1 MSIRFRLILPV
12 CVLFLIIVVMFGGT
26 VYVTNDQAKDGLAIN
41 LGGRQ
46 RMLTQKIAKETLSF
60 MAAKETA
67 DKAAAEKQ
75 VRSSMQIFEVSLEA
89 LANGGSAP
97 LTLDMAGPKG
107 VLPPPSPDVHQQLLT
122 GKELWAEYKG
132 MIEAALNNDTMIA
145 RQIPAASV
153 KVLAAMNKAVVMLQA
168 KAEANIRTLLIIQAS
183 CLGLAILAAI
193 AILFILKS
201 HILRPLAKC
210 LHAAKEVAEGNL
222 DTHIHVPGNDELGT
236 LGQALQTMI
245 DQTGRVVASVQT
257 SSLSLNTSMHELSRS
272 SQTLSEGATQ
282 QAAAVEEISASVEE
296 MTANIRQ
303 NAENTRKTEH
313 MALQAAKD
321 AEEGGEAVNKT
332 ESAMKTISEKIV
344 IVEEIARQTN
354 LLALNAAIE
363 AARAGEHGKGFAV
376 VASEVRKLA
385 ERSGAAASEIS
396 SLSIT
401 SVKIAQEAGAK
412 LRAVVPSIRETA
424 GLVQEITAA
433 NNEQY
438 AGAEQV
444 NKAIQQLDSVVQSNA
459 SASEEL
465 AASSVQL
472 SDQAQN
478 LMDAIGFFSLEQS
491 APRTAVAH
499 RQSPPALAAAEQD
512 DDISENLMLEAADEA

>member
-12 CVLFLIIVVMFGGT
+12 CALFLIIVVMFGGT
-26 VYVTNDQAKDGLAIN
+26 VYVTQDQAKDGLAIN

-60 MAAKETA
+60 ISAD

-107 VLPPPSPDVHQQLLT
+107 LLPAPPPDVHLQLVT
-122 GKELWAEYKG
+122 GKELWTEYKG
-132 MIEAALNNDTMIA
+132 MIEAALKNDTKVA
-145 RQIPAASV
+145 RKIPAFSV
-153 KVLAAMNKAVVMLQA
+153 QVLAAMNKAVVMLQA

-183 CLGLAILAAI
+183 CLSFAILAAT
-193 AILFILKS
+193 AILITLKKRILA
-201 HILRPLAKC
+201 PLAQC
-210 LHAAKEVAEGNL
+210 LGAAKNVAGGNL

-236 LGQALQTMI
+236 LGHALQTMI
-245 DQTGRVVASVQT
+245 DQTSRVVASVQS
-257 SSLSLNTSMHELSRS
+257 SSLSLNTSMKELSRS
-272 SQTLSEGATQ
+272 SQTLSEGATE

-296 MTANIRQ
+296 MTANIKQ
-303 NAENTRKTEH
+303 NAENTRKTEQ

-332 ESAMKTISEKIV
+332 EAAMKTISEKIV

-376 VASEVRKLA
+376 VASEVHKLA

-396 SLSIT
+396 SLSIG

-412 LRAVVPSIRETA
+412 LRSVVPNIRETA

-478 LMDAIGFFSLEQS
+478 LNDAISFFSLGGI
-491 APRTAVAH
+491 AHTPNTAMAAL
-499 RQSPPALAAAEQD
+499 PPSETSYEHD
-512 DDISENLMLEAADEA
+512 DDFD

>member
-12 CVLFLIIVVMFGGT
+12 CVLFLIIVAMFGGT
-26 VYVTNDQAKDGLAIN
+26 LYVTQHQAKDGLAIN

-46 RMLTQKIAKETLSF
+46 RMLTQKIAKETLGF
-60 MAAKETA
+60 MAAEDKET
-67 DKAAAEKQ
+67 AEKQ
-75 VRSSMQIFEVSLEA
+75 VRASMEVFEISLDS
-89 LANGGSAP
+89 LINGGYAP
-97 LTLDMAGPKG
+97 LTLDISGPKG
-107 VLPPPSPDVHQQLLT
+107 FLPIPDADVQQQLT
-122 GKELWAEYKG
+122 MGRTIWSEYKG
-132 MIEAALNNDTMIA
+132 MIEASLKGDTTA
-145 RQIPAASV
+145 GKQLAGFSV
-153 KVLAAMNKAVVMLQA
+153 KVLAAMNKAVVMLQD
-168 KAEANIRTLLIIQAS
+168 KAETNIRTLLIIQAS
-183 CLGLAILAAI
+183 CLGLAVLATA
-193 AILFILKS
+193 AILFILKKR
-201 HILRPLAKC
+201 ILAPLDKC
-210 LHAAKEVAEGNL
+210 VKAAKEVAAGNL
-222 DTHIHVPGNDELGT
+222 GTRVNVSGNDELGS
-236 LGQALQTMI
+236 LAMALQTMI
-245 DQTGRVVASVQT
+245 DETRRVVASVQ
-257 SSLSLNTSMHELSRS
+257 SSSSSLNTSMHELSNS
-272 SQTLSEGATQ
+272 SKTLSDGATE

-296 MTANIRQ
+296 MTSNIKQ

-332 ESAMKTISEKIV
+332 ESAMKTISEKI
-344 IVEEIARQTN
+344 IIIEEIARQTN

-385 ERSGAAASEIS
+385 ERSGSAASEIS
-396 SLSIT
+396 VLSVS

-412 LRAVVPSIRETA
+412 LRSVVPSIRQTA
-424 GLVQEITAA
+424 GLVQEISAA

-459 SASEEL
+459 AASEEL

-478 LMDAIGFFSLEQS
+478 LMDAISFFSLGKMTTTTFS
-491 APRTAVAH
+491 LTHAYAPEEL
-499 RQSPPALAAAEQD
+499 QE
-512 DDISENLMLEAADEA
+512 DEDGLVPVPVDLT

>member
-1 MSIRFRLILPV
+1 MSIRLRLILPV
-12 CVLFLIIVVMFGGT
+12 CALFLIIVVMFGGT

-60 MAAKETA
+60 IAAE
-67 DKAAAEKQ
+67 DKAAAEQQ

-89 LANGGSAP
+89 LANGGTAP

-107 VLPPPSPDVHQQLLT
+107 VLPVPPPDVQQQLVT
-122 GKELWAEYKG
+122 GKELWTEYKG
-132 MIEAALNNDTMIA
+132 MIEAALKNDTKVA
-145 RQIPAASV
+145 RQIPAFSV

-183 CLGLAILAAI
+183 SLSLAILAAT
-193 AILFILKS
+193 AILFTLKKRILG
-201 HILRPLAKC
+201 PLAQC
-210 LHAAKEVAEGNL
+210 LEAAKRVAEGNL
-222 DTHIHVPGNDELGT
+222 STHIHVPGNDELGT
-236 LGQALQTMI
+236 LGRALQTMI
-245 DQTGRVVASVQT
+245 DQTGRVVASVQS
-257 SSLSLNTSMHELSRS
+257 SSLSLNTSMRELSRS

-296 MTANIRQ
+296 MTANIKQ

-321 AEEGGEAVNKT
+321 AEGGGEAVNKT
-332 ESAMKTISEKIV
+332 ETAMKTISEKIV

-385 ERSGAAASEIS
+385 ERSGAAAAEIS
-396 SLSIT
+396 SLSIA

-412 LRAVVPSIRETA
+412 LRSVVPSIRETA

-478 LMDAIGFFSLEQS
+478 LTDAIGFFSLGGIT
-491 APRTAVAH
+491 RTPNTAIAAL
-499 RQSPPALAAAEQD
+499 PPSETSNEHD
-512 DDISENLMLEAADEA
+512 DNFD